1 MEQNKVARKD
11 KTKYNKHMRIRII
24 EMPLDFGGNRH
35 GSDMGP
41 SAIRLAGLKERL
53 ESLSHDAITS
63 FSPLSINPQE
73 YEQPGRNDAKYLSQ
87 ITTACNQLAEL
98 TEQAISCNE
107 FPLVLG
113 GDHSIALGTIAGLSA
128 AYKKENKRLGI
139 LYVDAHGDFN
149 TNETSPSGN
158 IHGMCLAASCGYG
171 LPELTNLYHEGIKV
185 DPKNICYVG
194 LRDIDPK
201 ERELM
206 KKAGVTAFTMS
217 DIDRQGFATVLKKVA
232 VFFKSKV
239 DVVHVSFDM
248 DVIDPMFAPGVGI
261 PLPGGL
267 NYREALLLME
277 EMAATGMVGSAE
289 FVEVNPVLD
298 VRSQTAKMAVEL
310 MARLLGDIIF

>member
-1 MEQNKVARKD
+1 
-11 KTKYNKHMRIRII
+11 MRIRII

-53 ESLSHDAITS
+53 ETLEHDTVTS
-63 FSPLSINPQE
+63 FPPFTVNPQE
-73 YEQPGRNDAKYLSQ
+73 YELPGRSDAKYLSQ
-87 ITTACNQLAEL
+87 IVTACEQLASR
-98 TEQAISCNE
+98 TEESISTGE

-113 GDHSIALGTIAGLSA
+113 GDHSIALGTIAGISA
-128 AYKKENKRLGI
+128 ACKKKNLKLGI

-149 TNETSPSGN
+149 TADISPSGN

-171 LPELTNLYHEGIKV
+171 IPELTELYNPGAKV
-185 DPKNICYVG
+185 SPENICYVG

-201 ERELM
+201 EKKLM
-206 KKAGVTAFTMS
+206 KEAGVTAFTMS
-217 DIDRQGFATVLKKVA
+217 DIDRQGFSAILKKIT
-232 VFFKSKV
+232 VFFKSRV
-239 DVVHVSFDM
+239 DIIHVSFDM

-277 EMAATGMVGSAE
+277 EMAATKMVGSAE

-298 VRSQTAKMAVEL
+298 VRSQTARMAVEL
-310 MARLLGDIIF
+310 MARLLGDTIY

>member
-1 MEQNKVARKD
+1 MPKVAVKHKSR
-11 KTKYNKHMRIRII
+11 YNIAMRIRII

-53 ESLSHDAITS
+53 ESLEHDAVTS
-63 FSPLSINPQE
+63 FSPLSVNPQE
-73 YEQPGRNDAKYLSQ
+73 YEQPGRNDAKYLTQ
-87 ITTACNQLAEL
+87 ITTACEQLAAR
-98 TEQAISCNE
+98 TEQAVLDGE

-113 GDHSIALGTIAGLSA
+113 GDHSIALGTIAGVSA
-128 AYKKENKRLGI
+128 ACKKNGKRLGV

-149 TNETSPSGN
+149 TNETSTSGN

-171 LPELTNLYHEGIKV
+171 LNELTELYFPGVKV
-185 DPKNICYVG
+185 LPQNVCYVG
-194 LRDIDPK
+194 LRDIDPQ
-201 ERELM
+201 ERKLM
-206 KKAGVTAFTMS
+206 KNAGVTAFTMS
-217 DIDRQGFATVLKKVA
+217 DIDRQGFSAVLKKVA
-232 VFFKSKV
+232 VFFKSRV
-239 DVVHVSFDM
+239 DVLHVSFDM

-277 EMAATGMVGSAE
+277 EMSATGLVVSAE

-298 VRSQTAKMAVEL
+298 VRSQTASMAVEL
-310 MARLLGDIIF
+310 MARLLGDTIY

>member
-1 MEQNKVARKD
+1 MK
-11 KTKYNKHMRIRII
+11 IRII

-53 ESLSHDAITS
+53 ATLEHEIITS
-63 FSPLSINPQE
+63 FSPIDIHPQE
-73 YEQPGRNDAKYLSQ
+73 YESPGRSDAKYLKQ
-87 ITTACNQLAEL
+87 IVAACQVLANQ
-98 TEQAISCNE
+98 TENSVNQDE

-113 GDHSIALGTIAGLSA
+113 GDHSIALGTIAGVSTA
-128 AYKKENKRLGI
+128 CKKQNKELGI

-149 TNETSPSGN
+149 THETSPSGN

-171 LPELTNLYHEGIKV
+171 LPQLTQLYTTNKKV
-185 DPKNICYVG
+185 DPKNVCYVG

-201 ERELM
+201 EKLLM
-206 KKAGVTAFTMS
+206 KEAGVTAFTMS
-217 DIDRQGFATVLKKVA
+217 DIDRQGFASILQQVTS
-232 VFFKSKV
+232 FFKSRV
-239 DVVHVSFDM
+239 DAVHVSFDM

-277 EMAATGMVGSAE
+277 EMAATQMVISAE

-298 VRSQTAKMAVEL
+298 VRSQTARMAVEL
-310 MARLLGDIIF
+310 MARLLGDTIF